1 VTETLWPDFSSEE
14 FLRALESFGSRSR
27 RRGGV

>member
-1 VTETLWPDFSSEE
+1 VTETLWPDFSPQE
-14 FLRALESFGSRSR
+14 FLQALESFGFRSR